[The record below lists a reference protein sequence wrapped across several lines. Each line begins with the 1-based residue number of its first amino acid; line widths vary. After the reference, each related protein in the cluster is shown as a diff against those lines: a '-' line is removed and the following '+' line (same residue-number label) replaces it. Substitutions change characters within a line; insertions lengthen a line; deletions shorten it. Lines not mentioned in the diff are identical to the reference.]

1 MFIENVGRAHWHHLD
16 KTQNQVALSGEF
28 YQWDQLIVVSATHQN
43 GVQFDLIK
51 ACADRGV
58 DPPDNL
64 VKKIPA
70 GDVRINF
77 SVQRVE
83 RNINRLHAR
92 MPQGS
97 PLSRPTRFR
106 VQAASRSW

>member
-28 YQWDQLIVVSATHQN
+28 YQWDQLIFVSATHQN

-64 VKKIPA
+64 VKKISA
-70 GDVRINF
+70 GDVRINL
-77 SVQRVE
+77 SCRRVE
-83 RNINRLHAR
+83 LNISSLQDR
-92 MPQGS
+92 MSRVICRSHGS
-97 PLSRPTRFR
+97 RELNG
-106 VQAASRSW
+106 